1 MCAGAGAM
9 NRRTGWRTVGAVL
22 RLRLDVRVALRRETR
37 HAPDSVAVPI
47 QGPTHMTAEETL
59 RLLGLPD
66 LPARE
71 GVEIP
76 QAPWPA
82 VFSE

>member
-1 MCAGAGAM
+1 M
-9 NRRTGWRTVGAVL
+9 NRRTGWRRIGAVL
-22 RLRLDVRVALRRETR
+22 HCSIDIRVALRREAR
-37 HAPDSVAVPI
+37 HAPDSVAVPV

-59 RLLGLPD
+59 RLFGLPD
-66 LPARE
+66 LPAHE